1 MEESLHKR
9 FHDYSFSE
17 PAFYHINI
25 QGRVFESWRDRLGDM
40 EVQIHENPGGKT
52 FSVLKGRL
60 NDQAALAGILNSL
73 YELHHVVMEVQIIKD
88 NKDKEDIEN
97 SL

>member
-1 MEESLHKR
+1 MNPGGTGWAILKYR
-9 FHDYSFSE
+9 F
-17 PAFYHINI
+17 I
-25 QGRVFESWRDRLGDM
+25 
-40 EVQIHENPGGKT
+40 ENPGGKT

-73 YELHHVVMEVQIIKD
+73 YELHHVVMEVQIVKD
-88 NKDKEDIEN
+88 TKDKEDIEN

>member
-1 MEESLHKR
+1 
-9 FHDYSFSE
+9 
-17 PAFYHINI
+17 
-25 QGRVFESWRDRLGDM
+25 M
-40 EVQIHENPGGKT
+40 EVRIHENPKGET

-60 NDQAALAGILNSL
+60 KDQAALSGILNSL